1 MACCIVLNNM
11 LSFNHRKLIVERTMQ
26 IRKTYKNINP
36 TILYDEIKE
45 FGQKQGIKL
54 DENRLETYSM
64 PSDSSN
70 FTYRGT
76 LTFKIQGREGLRA
89 HIIGTDKGDTKLML
103 DSNDELFPPEKIA
116 ALEDDLNFMLGSY
129 EPKE

>member
-1 MACCIVLNNM
+1 MCYL
-11 LSFNHRKLIVERTMQ
+11 LITNSEKVGRPMQ

-45 FGQKQGIKL
+45 FVLKQGIKL
-54 DENRLETYSM
+54 DQDKLETYSM

-70 FTYRGT
+70 FIYRGT
-76 LTFKIQGREGLRA
+76 LTFKAQGKEGLRV
-89 HIIGTDKGDTKLML
+89 HIIGTERGETKLMI
-103 DSNDELFPPEKIA
+103 DSTDELFPRDNIA

>member
-1 MACCIVLNNM
+1 
-11 LSFNHRKLIVERTMQ
+11 MQ

-36 TILYDEIKE
+36 TILYDEIKG
-45 FGQKQGIKL
+45 FVQKQGIKL

-70 FTYRGT
+70 FVYRGT
-76 LTFKIQGREGLRA
+76 LTFKVQDKEGLRA
-89 HIIGTDKGDTKLML
+89 HIIGTDKGETKLML
-103 DSNDELFPPEKIA
+103 DSVDELFPKEKIA

-129 EPKE
+129 EPLQ

>member
-1 MACCIVLNNM
+1 
-11 LSFNHRKLIVERTMQ
+11 MQ

-45 FGQKQGIKL
+45 FVQKQGVKL
-54 DENRLETYSM
+54 DKDRLETYSM
-64 PSDSSN
+64 PSNSSS
-70 FTYRGT
+70 FIYRGT
-76 LTFKIQGREGLRA
+76 LTFKIQDKEGLRA
-89 HIIGTDKGDTKLML
+89 HIIGMDKGETKLML
-103 DSNDELFPPEKIA
+103 DSDDELFSQEKIS